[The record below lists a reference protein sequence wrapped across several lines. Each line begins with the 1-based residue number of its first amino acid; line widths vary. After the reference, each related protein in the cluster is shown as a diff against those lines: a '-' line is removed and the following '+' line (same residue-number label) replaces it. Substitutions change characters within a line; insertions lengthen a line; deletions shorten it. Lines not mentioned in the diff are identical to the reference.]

1 MQICRGAEVLV
12 KRWCRGAGAEQLAL
26 VLRFRCRRAAIAV
39 VLVLLVQILY
49 LQRCRGGAEM
59 KRCRDAE

>member
-12 KRWCRGAGAEQLAL
+12 KRWCRGAGAELVL